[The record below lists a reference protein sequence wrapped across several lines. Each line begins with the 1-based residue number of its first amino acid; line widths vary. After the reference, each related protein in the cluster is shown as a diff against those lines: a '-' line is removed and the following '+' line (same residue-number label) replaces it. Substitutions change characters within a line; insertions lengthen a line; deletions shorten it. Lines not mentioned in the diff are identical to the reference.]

1 MAKTI
6 SVGSQINVGPGKF
19 FSQFF
24 TIFTK
29 LFVKPS
35 FVFFSDLREVIR
47 AGYLLSNMF
56 ALARGFGF
64 LKKIVEIF

>member
-19 FSQFF
+19 FSHFF

-35 FVFFSDLREVIR
+35 FCVCFSDVREVID
-47 AGYLLSNMF
+47 AGYLLSNVF
-56 ALARGFGF
+56 ALARGFDVF
-64 LKKIVEIF
+64 